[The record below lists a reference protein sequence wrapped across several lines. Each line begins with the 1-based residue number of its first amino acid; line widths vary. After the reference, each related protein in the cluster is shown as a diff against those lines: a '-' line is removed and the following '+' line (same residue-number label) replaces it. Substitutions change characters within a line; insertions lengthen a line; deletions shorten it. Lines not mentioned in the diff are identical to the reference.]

1 MYVYILD
8 YNANSIDE
16 LYLNGELDNI
26 EVEETLQDDYGYNL
40 DEIHYMCSYTRLTI
54 NTVRYKTGK

>member
-8 YNANSIDE
+8 YSANSVDE
-16 LYLNGELDNI
+16 LYLDGALDDI
-26 EVEETLQDDYGYNL
+26 EVEETLEDDYGYNL
-40 DEIHYMCSYTRLTI
+40 DEIYYMCSYTRLTI